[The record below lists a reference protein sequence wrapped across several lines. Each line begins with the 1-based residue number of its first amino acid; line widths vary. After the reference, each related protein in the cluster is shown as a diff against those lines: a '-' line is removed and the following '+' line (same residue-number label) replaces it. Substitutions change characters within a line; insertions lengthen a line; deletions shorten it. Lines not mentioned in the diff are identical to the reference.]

1 MDIIENR
8 YRIIIE
14 PERSGKTVSDVC
26 IAFGVSR
33 ETWYKWK
40 RRYDTSGLDGLKNQS
55 RRPHNI
61 KYVKVTGELE
71 KIILELRLN
80 SRFGPR
86 RIKFR
91 LKRKYGVSLGTKT
104 IYNLLKKHKL
114 NVLSVK
120 LKRKYKRF
128 EMKHPNELVQMDT
141 KGPFY
146 LKASRSKHYFIHA
159 IDDCSRKV
167 VSKWC
172 NRRSSEEALSVLKE
186 WVELHNKPMKVMH
199 DGGKEFTS
207 NKFKNFLILNGIKD
221 KQIPKGYPQEQ
232 GKVEAYNKIIIAEF
246 LQVEELIDEKDGAEK
261 YESFVNSY
269 NYEREHGGINGMT
282 PVEKF
287 IKCLKQPIM
296 IH

>member
-1 MDIIENR
+1 MDMTENR
-8 YRIIIE
+8 YRMIIE
-14 PERSGKTVSDVC
+14 PECSGKTVSDVC

-40 RRYDTSGLDGLKNQS
+40 RRYDAYGIDGLKNQS
-55 RRPHNI
+55 RKPHDI
-61 KYVKVTGELE
+61 KYVKVTEELE

-91 LKRKYGVSLGTKT
+91 LKRKYGVSLGTRT
-104 IYNLLKKHKL
+104 IYKLLKRHKL

-146 LKASRSKHYFIHA
+146 LKGLRSKHYFIHA

-172 NRRSSEEALSVLKE
+172 NRRTSEEALSVLKE
-186 WVELHNKPMKVMH
+186 WVELHGKPMKVMH

-232 GKVEAYNKIIIAEF
+232 GKVEAYNKIVIAEF
-246 LQVEELIDEKDGAEK
+246 LQVEELLDEKDGAER

-282 PVEKF
+282 PAEKF
-287 IKCLKQPIM
+287 MKCLKQPIL
-296 IH
+296 ID

>member
-1 MDIIENR
+1 M
-8 YRIIIE
+8 IIE
-14 PERSGKTVSDVC
+14 PERSGKSISDVC

-33 ETWYKWK
+33 ATWYKWK
-40 RRYDTSGLDGLKNQS
+40 RRYDTYGIDGLKNQS
-55 RRPHNI
+55 RKPHNI
-61 KYVKVTGELE
+61 KNLKVTEELE
-71 KIILELRLN
+71 KLVLELRLN
-80 SRFGPR
+80 NRFGPM
-86 RIKFR
+86 RIRFR

-104 IYNLLKKHKL
+104 IYNLVKRHKL
-114 NVLSVK
+114 NVLAVK

-146 LKASRSKHYFIHA
+146 LKASRTKHYFIHV

-172 NRRSSEEALSVLKE
+172 NRRTSEAALSVLKE
-186 WVELHNKPMKVMH
+186 WVKLHGKPNKVMH
-199 DGGKEFTS
+199 DGGTEFTS
-207 NKFKNFLILNGIKD
+207 TDFKNFLILNGIKD

-232 GKVEAYNKIIIAEF
+232 GKVEAYNKIVISEF
-246 LQVEELIDEKDGAEK
+246 LQIEELKDEKDGAEK

-282 PVEKF
+282 PAEKF
-287 IKCLKQPIM
+287 MKCLKQPLL

>member
-1 MDIIENR
+1 M
-8 YRIIIE
+8 IIE
-14 PERSGKTVSDVC
+14 PERSGKSISDVC

-33 ETWYKWK
+33 ATWYKWK
-40 RRYDTSGLDGLKNQS
+40 RRYDTYGIDGLKNQS
-55 RRPHNI
+55 RKPHNI
-61 KYVKVTGELE
+61 KNLKVTEELE
-71 KIILELRLN
+71 KLVLELRLN
-80 SRFGPR
+80 NRFGPM
-86 RIKFR
+86 RIRFR

-104 IYNLLKKHKL
+104 IYNLLKRHKL
-114 NVLSVK
+114 NVLAVK

-146 LKASRSKHYFIHA
+146 LKASRTKHYFIHV

-172 NRRSSEEALSVLKE
+172 NRRTSEAALSVLKE
-186 WVELHNKPMKVMH
+186 WVKLHGKPNKVMH
-199 DGGKEFTS
+199 DGGTEFTS
-207 NKFKNFLILNGIKD
+207 TDFKNFLILNGIKD

-232 GKVEAYNKIIIAEF
+232 GKVEAYNKIVISEF
-246 LQVEELIDEKDGAEK
+246 LQIEELKDEKDGAEK

-269 NYEREHGGINGMT
+269 NHEREHGGINGMT
-282 PVEKF
+282 PAEKF
-287 IKCLKQPIM
+287 MKCLKQPLL